1 MFATNILQSSD
12 HSQSSEKKFIS
23 FKLGLKDIALL
34 PLECIAELC
43 QVSIG
48 DILPVPEIPNGVL
61 GIYNWREEILWLLDI
76 NALTGFP
83 AITQQELLLTMMA
96 MVVQVEGKFLGLLV
110 PQVNDI
116 EVLDVQDMKIPDHQ
130 LFKDEL
136 MPFLQGYFITKDNEI
151 LRVLNPE
158 AISQVSLWSQK

>member
-1 MFATNILQSSD
+1 MFATNRSQKSD
-12 HSQSSEKKFIS
+12 YSHSEKKFIS

-34 PLECIAELC
+34 PLECIAELF

-48 DILPVPEIPNGVL
+48 DILPVPEIPNCVL
-61 GIYNWREEILWLLDI
+61 GIYNWREEILWLLDL

-83 AITQQELLLTMMA
+83 AITQQESLLTMMA
-96 MVVQVEGKFLGLLV
+96 MVVQVEGKYLGLLV

-116 EVLDVQDMKIPDHQ
+116 EMLDLQNMKIPDRQ